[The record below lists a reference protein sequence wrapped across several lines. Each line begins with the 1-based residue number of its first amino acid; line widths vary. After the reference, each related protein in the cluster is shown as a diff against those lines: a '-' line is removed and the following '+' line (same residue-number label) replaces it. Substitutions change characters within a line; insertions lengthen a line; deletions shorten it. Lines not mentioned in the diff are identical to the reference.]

1 MPDTHSVS
9 RRLRLYIA
17 AKSLSAR
24 RFEALCGL
32 ANGYTRTAKSVGT
45 DKLQAIKRA
54 CPDININWLVLGVGP
69 MLEPF
74 AGAATAQGAAA
85 MLSDAAAGAL
95 ADPCHAATGAEHTG
109 DTVGGAAVGAASADA
124 RTVSGFAGC
133 TVPGTHGDIAGALL
147 SDTLQ
152 ALTSQL
158 AVKDLQI
165 NSLQSQL
172 DRLLSLLELSQTHRA
187 GTIEP
192 TEPTE

>member
-9 RRLRLYIA
+9 GRLRLYIA

-74 AGAATAQGAAA
+74 AGAATIQGAAA
-85 MLSDAAAGAL
+85 LLSDAAAGAL
-95 ADPCHAATGAEHTG
+95 ADPCHAATGADHTG
-109 DTVGGAAVGAASADA
+109 DTVGGAAVDA
-124 RTVSGFAGC
+124 
-133 TVPGTHGDIAGALL
+133 AGALI

-158 AVKDLQI
+158 AAKDLQI
-165 NSLQSQL
+165 SSLQSQL
-172 DRLLSLLELSQTHRA
+172 DKVLSLLELSQPHRS